1 MCDKSN
7 VGYEGEC
14 VRCVENPHVY
24 VAETSKTGY
33 TRIKEHLGNY
43 RAASAAKLPP
53 LPLTSNTVERR
64 PPKSW
69 MWEHIRDA
77 HQGQVGEGGA
87 QSDFKFTVKNKFTK
101 CLQRQVDED
110 IRMKI
115 RENEGFV
122 LLNSKNEYYTPKSVE
137 LIFKQL

>member
-1 MCDKSN
+1 
-7 VGYEGEC
+7 
-14 VRCVENPHVY
+14 
-24 VAETSKTGY
+24 
-33 TRIKEHLGNY
+33 
-43 RAASAAKLPP
+43 
-53 LPLTSNTVERR
+53 
-64 PPKSW
+64 